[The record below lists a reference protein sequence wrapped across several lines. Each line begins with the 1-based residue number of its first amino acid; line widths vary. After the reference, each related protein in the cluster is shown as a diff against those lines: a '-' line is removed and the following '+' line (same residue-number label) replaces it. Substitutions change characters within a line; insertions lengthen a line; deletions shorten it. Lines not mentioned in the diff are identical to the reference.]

1 MDWQRLFLSFD
12 GRITRQP
19 FWIGSLIL
27 LGVNVVVLAALGQG
41 VLGGIVSLALVYP
54 SVALGVKRWHDRDKS
69 GWWMLIGLIP
79 VIGWIWTLV
88 ECGLL
93 PGSAGSNSYGPDPL
107 AGAAT

>member
-1 MDWQRLFLSFD
+1 MDWQQLFLSFD
-12 GRITRQP
+12 GRINRQP

-27 LGVNVVVLAALGQG
+27 LAVNVLVVGVLGQG
-41 VLGGIVSLALVYP
+41 FLGAVASLALLYP
-54 SVALGVKRWHDRDKS
+54 SIAVGMKRWHDRDKS

-93 PGSAGSNSYGPDPL
+93 EGTAGANSYGPDPL
-107 AGAAT
+107 ARAAA